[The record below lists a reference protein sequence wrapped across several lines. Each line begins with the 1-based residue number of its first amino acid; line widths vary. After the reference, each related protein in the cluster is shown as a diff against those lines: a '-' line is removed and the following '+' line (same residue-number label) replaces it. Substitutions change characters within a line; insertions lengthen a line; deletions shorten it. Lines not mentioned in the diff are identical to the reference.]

1 MAERLRPVTI
11 RDEILDKVRTMY
23 RVTASYDDRR
33 MELLLRKA
41 KAGYQLNAD
50 ERLELFDANTKWLN
64 ELQAEQLRKA
74 HSNGTRVTRQTRGWT
89 REDLYAD

>member
-1 MAERLRPVTI
+1 
-11 RDEILDKVRTMY
+11 MY

-41 KAGYQLNAD
+41 KAGYQLTAD
-50 ERLELFDANTKWLN
+50 ERLLELFDANTKWLN

-74 HSNGTRVTRQTRGWT
+74 HSNGTRVTRQTRGWK
-89 REDLYAD
+89 RKDLYAD

>member
-1 MAERLRPVTI
+1 MF
-11 RDEILDKVRTMY
+11 K
-23 RVTASYDDRR
+23 VTATDDDRR
-33 MELLLRKA
+33 MELLLHKA
-41 KAGYQLNAD
+41 KAGYLLTAD

-74 HSNGTRVTRQTRGWT
+74 KSNGTRVTRQTRRWT

>member
-1 MAERLRPVTI
+1 
-11 RDEILDKVRTMY
+11 MY

-41 KAGYQLNAD
+41 KAGYQLTAD

>member
-1 MAERLRPVTI
+1 MF
-11 RDEILDKVRTMY
+11 K
-23 RVTASYDDRR
+23 VTATYHDRR

-41 KAGYQLNAD
+41 KADYQLTAD

-74 HSNGTRVTRQTRGWT
+74 ESNGTRVTRQTRGWT
-89 REDLYAD
+89 REGLYAD